1 MNQQNVLLIFVKNT
15 VKGKVK
21 TRLAK
26 TLGEDKALEVYKDLL
41 SYTHKI
47 TKDLSL
53 KKIAYYNEWIAQED
67 IFHTGNYDKAVQVI
81 GELGVKMKKAFEL
94 AFENNAENVIIIG
107 SDCPE
112 LTHEIILEA
121 FEALKKHDVVL
132 GPAVDGGYYLLG
144 MSTFLP
150 FLFDNKEWSTPTVF
164 EATKVDIEKHQLSL
178 YELPVLSDIDT
189 EKDYHLLKHKL
200 H

>member
-1 MNQQNVLLIFVKNT
+1 MKN
-15 VKGKVK
+15 
-21 TRLAK
+21 
-26 TLGEDKALEVYKDLL
+26 
-41 SYTHKI
+41 
-47 TKDLSL
+47 
-53 KKIAYYNEWIAQED
+53 
-67 IFHTGNYDKAVQVI
+67 
-81 GELGVKMKKAFEL
+81 AFEL
-94 AFENNAENVIIIG
+94 AFDKNAENVIIIG

-121 FEALKKHDVVL
+121 FEALKKFDVVI

-144 MSTFLP
+144 VSSYRP

-164 EATKVDIEKHQLSL
+164 ESTKADIEKHQLSL

-189 EKDYHLLKHKL
+189 EKDYNLLKHRL